1 MPVQSYQENSIT
13 CRSNHP
19 LMTLIQSISGI
30 RGTIGGRPGDG
41 LTPLDI
47 VRFTA
52 AFGTWALNQG
62 PMRADK
68 PCMVVGRDAR
78 ISGQMVD
85 ALVSSTLM
93 GLGIDVINAGLA
105 TTPTVE
111 MAVPESRAIAGI
123 ILTASHN
130 PGQWNAL
137 KLINQ
142 RGEFISAAEGEEVL
156 MLAGQ
161 DRYDF
166 ASADKLGKHRVQD
179 FLPFHIGKILGLP
192 EVNKPMIAAA
202 GFRVVIDAV
211 NSVGGIAVPALLEAL
226 GVKQVIRINCTP
238 DGLFAHNPEPLPQH
252 LNGLSAA
259 VVSNG
264 AHLGIAVDPDVD
276 RLAFMNED
284 GSFFGEEYTLVAV
297 SDYVLSRNPG
307 NTVSNLSSSRA
318 LRIVTEKHGG
328 TFLATPV
335 GEVNVVEGMKKTG
348 AVIGGEGNGG
358 TIYPALHYGR
368 DALVGIA
375 LFLTYLAGKQMKMSD
390 LRKTYPSFEM
400 AKKKIDLPSGTQVQR
415 ILDKLAGNYRSLPL
429 NREDGLKIDF
439 PDSWVHL
446 RKSNTEPIIRVYS
459 EARTGDEAQGLADRF
474 VTEILDFV
482 KNC

>member
-1 MPVQSYQENSIT
+1 
-13 CRSNHP
+13 
-19 LMTLIQSISGI
+19 MTLIQSISGI

-62 PMRADK
+62 PMRADR

-137 KLINQ
+137 KLVNH

-166 ASADKLGKHRVQD
+166 ASADKLGKYRVQD
-179 FLPFHIGKILGLP
+179 FLPFHIRKILDLP
-192 EVNKPMIAAA
+192 EVNQPMIAAA
-202 GFRVVIDAV
+202 GFRVVVDAV
-211 NSVGGIAVPALLEAL
+211 NSVGGMAVPALLEAL
-226 GVKQVIRINCTP
+226 GVNQVVRINCTP
-238 DGLFAHNPEPLPQH
+238 DGLFAHNPEPLPEH
-252 LNGLSAA
+252 LTGLSTA
-259 VVSNG
+259 VISNG

-348 AVIGGEGNGG
+348 AVIGGEKETEGQSIPLCTMEGM
-358 TIYPALHYGR
+358 PL
-368 DALVGIA
+368 
-375 LFLTYLAGKQMKMSD
+375 
-390 LRKTYPSFEM
+390 
-400 AKKKIDLPSGTQVQR
+400 SG
-415 ILDKLAGNYRSLPL
+415 SPC
-429 NREDGLKIDF
+429 F
-439 PDSWVHL
+439 
-446 RKSNTEPIIRVYS
+446 
-459 EARTGDEAQGLADRF
+459 
-474 VTEILDFV
+474 
-482 KNC
+482 